1 MTQEVKNYL
10 AEFQNVH
17 LRLRFTTRQLRPG
30 MEEIRSGAIEISPH
44 FGPKVRKLKMGGSSG
59 QATTAG
65 NQEIAKLGVEA
76 AG

>member
-1 MTQEVKNYL
+1 
-10 AEFQNVH
+10 
-17 LRLRFTTRQLRPG
+17 

-44 FGPKVRKLKMGGSSG
+44 FGLKVRKLKMGGSSG
-59 QATTAG
+59 QATTAE